1 MLQLLEWFK
10 RYQSVIQKEE
20 VGILLKSE
28 RQNFANLLYDFVN
41 DLSAID
47 FTSRNAV
54 LKKFPPEIINLPE
67 IILKIMWIKEISDK
81 VGFLCVFFLLRFM
94 CFKVFFIVDFLFTS
108 S

>member
-20 VGILLKSE
+20 IGIILKPE

-41 DLSAID
+41 DLSSID

-54 LKKFPPEIINLPE
+54 LKKFPPEIINLPD
-67 IILKIMWIKEISDK
+67 IILKIMWIKEIIDK
-81 VGFLCVFFLLRFM
+81 VSVLCLDDCL
-94 CFKVFFIVDFLFTS
+94 
-108 S
+108 